1 MHSRSDSYDA
11 FLLVSFGG
19 PEGMND
25 VIPFLENVLRGKN
38 VPQERMMRVK
48 EHYQAFGGVS
58 PINQH
63 NRDLI
68 AAIKPLIQESGP
80 RLPIYWGNRNWHP
93 LLENTVKQ
101 MAQDGIKRAL
111 AFVTSAF
118 SSYSSCRQYLEDIE
132 RARALVGE
140 GAPQIDKIRPF
151 HNHPRFI
158 ETNAHNLTEA
168 LKEFPI
174 EIRDRVEVAFT
185 AHSIPLTM
193 AKECEYEQQLAESS
207 RLIAEKAGHPS
218 NWHLIFQSRS
228 GPASQ
233 LWLEPDIGDYIQELY
248 RDKFVQE
255 LVIAP
260 VGFISDHM
268 EVIYDLDHEA
278 RKLCNELGIKLV
290 RVNTPGIHPE
300 FVQMIVELVEERI
313 SGSARQA
320 AIGRLGPNPDACPAG
335 CCQIGINVGRP
346 VIGAESGENS

>member
-1 MHSRSDSYDA
+1 MHSHSDNYDA

-19 PEGMND
+19 PEGMSD

-38 VPQERMMRVK
+38 VPPERMMRVR
-48 EHYQAFGGVS
+48 EHYEAFGGVS
-58 PINQH
+58 PINQQ
-63 NRDLI
+63 NRNLI
-68 AAIKPLIQESGP
+68 AAIKPFIEESGP

-93 LLENTVKQ
+93 LLENTVRQ
-101 MAQDGIKRAL
+101 MAQDGVKRAL

-132 RARALVGE
+132 KARILVGD

-158 ETNAHNLTEA
+158 ETNAYYLTEA

-185 AHSIPLTM
+185 AHSIPLAM
-193 AKECEYEQQLAESS
+193 AKECEYERQLVETS
-207 RLIAEKAGHPS
+207 RLIAEKSGHPS
-218 NWHLIFQSRS
+218 NWHLVFQSRS

-233 LWLEPDIGDYIQELY
+233 FWLEPDIGGFVQELY
-248 RDKFVQE
+248 REKSVQE

-278 RKLCNELGIKLV
+278 QKLCNELGIKLI
-290 RVNTPGIHPE
+290 RANTPGVHPE
-300 FVQMIVELVEERI
+300 FVQMIVELVEERV
-313 SGSARQA
+313 SGSSPQS
-320 AIGRLGPNPDACPAG
+320 AIGRFGPNPDVCPVG
-335 CCQIGINVGRP
+335 CCQR
-346 VIGAESGENS
+346 